1 MGKVSWIDIEQ
12 IFTDIMCM
20 VDTNLNSTEK
30 GWESENTYSE
40 PKLKIISWRSSSQ
53 LETGGYLHEC
63 RLRHVRVAPKNY
75 LQMNCLHSLIATM
88 AL

>member
-1 MGKVSWIDIEQ
+1 
-12 IFTDIMCM
+12 M
-20 VDTNLNSTEK
+20 VDMNLNSTEK
-30 GWESENTYSE
+30 GCERGNTYSE
-40 PKLKIISWRSSSQ
+40 PKFKIISWRSSSQ

-63 RLRHVRVAPKNY
+63 RLRYLRVAPKID